1 MIIKDIIDEDFVN
14 YKFPSMVIEFPY
26 CSMKCDKEFGVTVC
40 QNSSLHKQPN
50 IDVDV
55 DKLIQRYK
63 GNLITRSIV
72 CQGLEPM
79 DSFDELIS
87 FISTLRNMGIDDDV
101 VIYTGYTK
109 DELIEKKYLERL
121 MCFKNI
127 IVKFG
132 RYVPDNNPHYDDILG
147 VNLASD
153 NQYAERLIN

>member
-63 GNLITRSIV
+63 SNLITRSVV

-109 DELIEKKYLERL
+109 DELIEKKYLEPL
-121 MCFKNI
+121 MRFENI
-127 IVKFG
+127 VVKFG

-147 VNLASD
+147 VNLISD
-153 NQYAERLIN
+153 NQYAERIS

>member
-63 GNLITRSIV
+63 SNLITRSVV

-109 DELIEKKYLERL
+109 DELIEKKYLEPLIR
-121 MCFKNI
+121 FKNI

-147 VNLASD
+147 VNLISD
-153 NQYAERLIN
+153 NQYAERIS

>member
-63 GNLITRSIV
+63 SNLITRSIV

-87 FISTLRNMGIDDDV
+87 FISALRNIGINDDV

-109 DELIEKKYLERL
+109 DELIEKKCLEPLIR
-121 MCFKNI
+121 FKNI

-147 VNLASD
+147 VNLISD
-153 NQYAERLIN
+153 NQYAERIS

>member
-50 IDVDV
+50 IDIDV

-63 GNLITRSIV
+63 SNLITRSVV

-109 DELIEKKYLERL
+109 DELMEKKYLEPLIR
-121 MCFKNI
+121 FKNI

-147 VNLASD
+147 VNLISD
-153 NQYAERLIN
+153 NQYAERIS